1 MGLLIIESDVRF
13 YKRGVLEKR
22 GRGVIEVK
30 KILGGWRFLSTRNKV
45 GGRGGWAVEVG
56 EGRYLFLF
64 IVEHEQLGCVDLGV
78 G

>member
-1 MGLLIIESDVRF
+1 
-13 YKRGVLEKR
+13 
-22 GRGVIEVK
+22 
-30 KILGGWRFLSTRNKV
+30 
-45 GGRGGWAVEVG
+45 VG

>member
-1 MGLLIIESDVRF
+1 MA
-13 YKRGVLEKR
+13 
-22 GRGVIEVK
+22 
-30 KILGGWRFLSTRNKV
+30 ILKYQEQI

>member
-1 MGLLIIESDVRF
+1 MG
-13 YKRGVLEKR
+13 GAP
-22 GRGVIEVK
+22 
-30 KILGGWRFLSTRNKV
+30 ILKHQEQIAAG
-45 GGRGGWAVEVG
+45 GGWAVEVG

>member
-1 MGLLIIESDVRF
+1 VA
-13 YKRGVLEKR
+13 
-22 GRGVIEVK
+22 
-30 KILGGWRFLSTRNKV
+30 ILKYQDNV
-45 GGRGGWAVEVG
+45 GGRGWVAVEVG